1 MARHRIGKVTPRII
15 SSARLRE
22 KPISGV
28 MNLNKPL
35 IAKLNKVVVMLEVA
49 VCLLENSVQMIGR
62 YKGTPVNAAKLITTF
77 TTPPILG
84 ISMAIN
90 MLNTPKRIVEILA
103 TYIRVRSELFGL
115 RFLNISL
122 VMTPE
127 AIFSF
132 EFSALVVAKI
142 MPPIIKPK
150 SPLGS
155 TSLHIIRYA
164 PSASSNESEGAYTL

>member
-77 TTPPILG
+77 TTPP
-84 ISMAIN
+84 
-90 MLNTPKRIVEILA
+90 
-103 TYIRVRSELFGL
+103 F
-115 RFLNISL
+115 
-122 VMTPE
+122 
-127 AIFSF
+127 
-132 EFSALVVAKI
+132 
-142 MPPIIKPK
+142 
-150 SPLGS
+150 
-155 TSLHIIRYA
+155 
-164 PSASSNESEGAYTL
+164 

>member
-103 TYIRVRSELFGL
+103 TVRSELFGL

-164 PSASSNESEGAYTL
+164 PSASSNESEGSYTL